1 METEVIWAVF
11 CGFTQVYKSA
21 VTDYTLSVSIRR
33 DPPEEKMAKN
43 KNRKHAPQ
51 TQQAVN
57 KSNEAEAAVK
67 APAAE
72 AEPAAAAAEEITEQQ
87 AAPEVIEAPAE
98 ENQPDEVQP
107 KEEAQ
112 SEPAQTKAKKQNQN
126 KSKSKSNEKKRDA
139 VYQIKTKRTSGILK
153 AYITFTYRILHPKV
167 TPRLILY
174 GLVVAAPG
182 VFFFKDIFWKVFFI
196 AIGIALI
203 LLGFFRQYISLAI
216 TKKNDPDYINKSDFT
231 YDFFDLSIAIS
242 KNGELISRITN
253 YKDIT
258 AFYYDDAYYYLAL
271 AKEVHVLPK
280 NAFTV
285 GEPADF
291 EEFIYKKSKKVC
303 RWLPNKLSDRIK
315 KRRAARA
322 AASEDMFKK

>member
-1 METEVIWAVF
+1 M
-11 CGFTQVYKSA
+11 
-21 VTDYTLSVSIRR
+21 
-33 DPPEEKMAKN
+33 
-43 KNRKHAPQ
+43 
-51 TQQAVN
+51 
-57 KSNEAEAAVK
+57 
-67 APAAE
+67 
-72 AEPAAAAAEEITEQQ
+72 
-87 AAPEVIEAPAE
+87 
-98 ENQPDEVQP
+98 
-107 KEEAQ
+107 
-112 SEPAQTKAKKQNQN
+112 
-126 KSKSKSNEKKRDA
+126 
-139 VYQIKTKRTSGILK
+139 
-153 AYITFTYRILHPKV
+153 
-167 TPRLILY
+167 
-174 GLVVAAPG
+174 
-182 VFFFKDIFWKVFFI
+182 FFI

-322 AASEDMFKK
+322 VASEDMFKK

>member
-1 METEVIWAVF
+1 
-11 CGFTQVYKSA
+11 
-21 VTDYTLSVSIRR
+21 
-33 DPPEEKMAKN
+33 MAKN
-43 KNRKHAPQ
+43 KSRKHAPQ
-51 TQQAVN
+51 TQQAAN
-57 KSNEAEAAVK
+57 KANEAEAAVK
-67 APAAE
+67 APAPE
-72 AEPAAAAAEEITEQQ
+72 AETAAAPAEETAELQ

-98 ENQPDEVQP
+98 EKQADEEQS
-107 KEEAQ
+107 KEEKPSGAAQ
-112 SEPAQTKAKKQNQN
+112 AKDKNQN
-126 KSKSKSNEKKRDA
+126 RNKNKSKSNEKKCDA

-174 GLVVAAPG
+174 GLVIAAPG
-182 VFFFKDIFWKVFFI
+182 VFFFKDVFWKVFFI

-231 YDFFDLSIAIS
+231 YDFFDMSIAIS
-242 KNGELISRITN
+242 KNGELISRVTN

>member
-1 METEVIWAVF
+1 
-11 CGFTQVYKSA
+11 
-21 VTDYTLSVSIRR
+21 
-33 DPPEEKMAKN
+33 
-43 KNRKHAPQ
+43 
-51 TQQAVN
+51 
-57 KSNEAEAAVK
+57 
-67 APAAE
+67 
-72 AEPAAAAAEEITEQQ
+72 
-87 AAPEVIEAPAE
+87 
-98 ENQPDEVQP
+98 
-107 KEEAQ
+107 
-112 SEPAQTKAKKQNQN
+112 
-126 KSKSKSNEKKRDA
+126 
-139 VYQIKTKRTSGILK
+139 
-153 AYITFTYRILHPKV
+153 
-167 TPRLILY
+167 
-174 GLVVAAPG
+174 
-182 VFFFKDIFWKVFFI
+182 VFFFKDLYWKVFFM

-231 YDFFDLSIAIS
+231 YDFFDMSIAIS
-242 KNGELISRITN
+242 KNGELISRVTN

-303 RWLPNKLSDRIK
+303 RWLPDKLSDRIK

>member
-1 METEVIWAVF
+1 
-11 CGFTQVYKSA
+11 
-21 VTDYTLSVSIRR
+21 
-33 DPPEEKMAKN
+33 MAKN
-43 KNRKHAPQ
+43 KNRKHVPQ

-57 KSNEAEAAVK
+57 KANEAEAAVK
-67 APAAE
+67 APAPE
-72 AEPAAAAAEEITEQQ
+72 AEPAAAPAEETAELQ

-98 ENQPDEVQP
+98 EKQADEEQS
-107 KEEAQ
+107 KEEKPSGAAQ
-112 SEPAQTKAKKQNQN
+112 AKDKNQN
-126 KSKSKSNEKKRDA
+126 RNKNKSKSNEKKRDA

-153 AYITFTYRILHPKV
+153 AYITFTYCILHPKV

-174 GLVVAAPG
+174 GLVIAAPG
-182 VFFFKDIFWKVFFI
+182 VFFFKDLYWKVFFM

-231 YDFFDLSIAIS
+231 YDFFDMSIAIS
-242 KNGELISRITN
+242 KNGELISRVTN

>member
-1 METEVIWAVF
+1 
-11 CGFTQVYKSA
+11 
-21 VTDYTLSVSIRR
+21 
-33 DPPEEKMAKN
+33 MAKN

-57 KSNEAEAAVK
+57 KANEAEAAVK
-67 APAAE
+67 APAPE
-72 AEPAAAAAEEITEQQ
+72 AEPAAAPAEETAELQ

-98 ENQPDEVQP
+98 EKQADEEQP
-107 KEEAQ
+107 KEDKQSGAAQ
-112 SEPAQTKAKKQNQN
+112 AKDKNQN
-126 KSKSKSNEKKRDA
+126 RNKNKSKSNEKKRDA

-174 GLVVAAPG
+174 GLVIAAPG
-182 VFFFKDIFWKVFFI
+182 VFFFKDLYWKVFFMV
-196 AIGIALI
+196 IGIALI

-231 YDFFDLSIAIS
+231 YDFFDMSIAIS
-242 KNGELISRITN
+242 KNGELISRVTN

-258 AFYYDDAYYYLAL
+258 AFYYDEAYYYLAF
-271 AKEVHVLPK
+271 AKEVYVLPK

-322 AASEDMFKK
+322 VASEDMFNRK

>member
-1 METEVIWAVF
+1 
-11 CGFTQVYKSA
+11 
-21 VTDYTLSVSIRR
+21 
-33 DPPEEKMAKN
+33 MAKN

-51 TQQAVN
+51 TQQAAN
-57 KSNEAEAAVK
+57 KANEAEAAVK
-67 APAAE
+67 APAPE
-72 AEPAAAAAEEITEQQ
+72 AETAAAPAEETAELQ
-87 AAPEVIEAPAE
+87 AAPKVIEAPAE
-98 ENQPDEVQP
+98 EKQADEEQS
-107 KEEAQ
+107 KEEKPSGAAQ
-112 SEPAQTKAKKQNQN
+112 AKDKNQN
-126 KSKSKSNEKKRDA
+126 KNKNKSKSNEKKRDA

-174 GLVVAAPG
+174 GLVIAAPG
-182 VFFFKDIFWKVFFI
+182 VFFFKDLYWKVFFM

-231 YDFFDLSIAIS
+231 YDFFDMSIAIS
-242 KNGELISRITN
+242 KNGELISRVTN

>member
-1 METEVIWAVF
+1 
-11 CGFTQVYKSA
+11 
-21 VTDYTLSVSIRR
+21 
-33 DPPEEKMAKN
+33 MAKN

-57 KSNEAEAAVK
+57 KANEAEAAVK
-67 APAAE
+67 APAPE
-72 AEPAAAAAEEITEQQ
+72 AEPAAAPAEETAELQ
-87 AAPEVIEAPAE
+87 AAPEVIETPAE
-98 ENQPDEVQP
+98 EKQADEEQS
-107 KEEAQ
+107 KEEKPSGAAQ
-112 SEPAQTKAKKQNQN
+112 AKNKNQN
-126 KSKSKSNEKKRDA
+126 RNKNKSKSNEKKRDA

-174 GLVVAAPG
+174 GLVIAAPG
-182 VFFFKDIFWKVFFI
+182 VFFFKDLYWKVFFM

-231 YDFFDLSIAIS
+231 YDFFDMSIAIS
-242 KNGELISRITN
+242 KNGELISRVTN

-285 GEPADF
+285 GEPVDF